1 MEFKESTLAMWGYTF
16 QSLQEGAQP
25 IALCEAAMVPLS
37 FLQWPEKFR
46 GRRMVWYVDNTAAMP
61 SFVRGASANPDLE
74 RIVGLFWM
82 LAYHL
87 DVQVWFEW
95 VDSDSNW
102 SDGVSRDL
110 ASDPFAAE
118 LGFRLQQMREPEAAW
133 QQDWLPL
140 WQYAE
145 RSMRTR
151 RWEK

>member
-37 FLQWPEKFR
+37 LLQWPEKFR
-46 GRRMVWYVDNTAAMP
+46 GRRMVWYVDSTAAMP
-61 SFVRGASANPDLE
+61 SFVRGVSANPDLE
-74 RIVGLFWM
+74 RIVGLFRM

-140 WQYAE
+140 RQYAE